1 MLLSL
6 KANLEIAIVIITRI
20 IGRSIIFIV
29 FLVMIIVITMVLT
42 IMAIIIVHIII
53 VMWLNLHKRAAV
65 VAGFD
70 WREPALL
77 IFQPN
82 LSGGGP

>member
-1 MLLSL
+1 
-6 KANLEIAIVIITRI
+6 
-20 IGRSIIFIV
+20 
-29 FLVMIIVITMVLT
+29 MIIVITMVMT
-42 IMAIIIVHIII
+42 IMVIIRIII

-82 LSGGGP
+82 LSGGL

>member
-6 KANLEIAIVIITRI
+6 KANLEIAIAIITSI

-29 FLVMIIVITMVLT
+29 FLVMIIVITMVMT
-42 IMAIIIVHIII
+42 IMVIIRIII

-77 IFQPN
+77 VFQSN
-82 LSGGGP
+82 LSGGL

>member
-6 KANLEIAIVIITRI
+6 KANLEIAIAIITSI

-29 FLVMIIVITMVLT
+29 FLVMIIVITMVMT
-42 IMAIIIVHIII
+42 IMVIIRIII

-82 LSGGGP
+82 LSGGL

>member
-29 FLVMIIVITMVLT
+29 FLVVIIVITMVMT
-42 IMAIIIVHIII
+42 IIVHILI

>member
-6 KANLEIAIVIITRI
+6 KANLEIAIAIITRI

-29 FLVMIIVITMVLT
+29 FLVMIIVITVVMT
-42 IMAIIIVHIII
+42 IMVIIIVHII

-77 IFQPN
+77 IFQLN
-82 LSGGGP
+82 LSGGL

>member
-42 IMAIIIVHIII
+42 IMVIII

>member
-1 MLLSL
+1 
-6 KANLEIAIVIITRI
+6 
-20 IGRSIIFIV
+20 
-29 FLVMIIVITMVLT
+29 MIIVITMVMT
-42 IMAIIIVHIII
+42 IMVSIIVHIII

-82 LSGGGP
+82 LSGGL

>member
-6 KANLEIAIVIITRI
+6 KANLEIAIAIITRI

-29 FLVMIIVITMVLT
+29 FLVMIIVITLVMT
-42 IMAIIIVHIII
+42 IMVIIRIII

-82 LSGGGP
+82 LSGGL

>member
-6 KANLEIAIVIITRI
+6 KANLEIAIAIITRI

-29 FLVMIIVITMVLT
+29 FLVMIIVITMVMT
-42 IMAIIIVHIII
+42 IMVIIRIII

-82 LSGGGP
+82 LSGGP

>member
-1 MLLSL
+1 
-6 KANLEIAIVIITRI
+6 
-20 IGRSIIFIV
+20 
-29 FLVMIIVITMVLT
+29 MIIVITIVMT
-42 IMAIIIVHIII
+42 IMVSIIVHIII

-82 LSGGGP
+82 LSGGL